1 MRTLLLIGWVGAAV
15 LAAATYPVTGAIAGG
30 AVEAYLIAAKDPKA
44 VEVEKAIFEPP
55 KGAAKE
61 SKEYRD
67 AVMRIYGS
75 QTDEPTKV
83 VFVPKE
89 KFIRPEELPSLTL
102 LPVEK
107 EKGENPLQV
116 KTVYFFAQKAVM
128 GFAVAAVVLLLVWVL
143 VRRKKTNPAPPPP
156 PAVSKT

>member
-1 MRTLLLIGWVGAAV
+1 MKTLLMVGWAAGFSV
-15 LAAATYPVTGAIAGG
+15 ALAAYPIAGIIAG
-30 AVEAYLIAAKDPKA
+30 RAVEAYLIAAKDSKS

-55 KGAAKE
+55 KGAAKD

-83 VFVPKE
+83 VFVSAE
-89 KFIRPEELPSLTL
+89 KFVHPEELPTLTL
-102 LPVEK
+102 LPVNK

-116 KTVYFFAQKAVM
+116 KTVYFFAQKAVI
-128 GFAVAAVVLLLVWVL
+128 GGAVAGVVLLGIWALL
-143 VRRKKTNPAPPPP
+143 GRKKKPGTPA
-156 PAVSKT
+156 A

>member
-1 MRTLLLIGWVGAAV
+1 MKTLLMVGWVAAFV
-15 LAAATYPVTGAIAGG
+15 VALAAYPVAGIIAGG
-30 AVEAYLIAAKDPKA
+30 GVDAYIIAAKDPKS

-55 KGAAKE
+55 KAAKD

-83 VFVPKE
+83 VFVPAE
-89 KFIRPEELPSLTL
+89 KFVRPEELPALTL
-102 LPVEK
+102 LPVNK

-116 KTVYFFAQKAVM
+116 KTVYFFAQKSLIAA
-128 GFAVAAVVLLLVWVL
+128 AVAGIVLLGIWVL
-143 VRRKKTNPAPPPP
+143 LARKKKPGTTPA
-156 PAVSKT
+156 

>member
-1 MRTLLLIGWVGAAV
+1 MKTLLLIGWVGAV
-15 LAAATYPVTGAIAGG
+15 TLAAATYPVAHVIDGRAI
-30 AVEAYLIAAKDPKA
+30 EAYLIAAKDPKA

-89 KFIRPEELPSLTL
+89 KFIHPEELPSLTL

-128 GFAVAAVVLLLVWVL
+128 GFAAAGVVLLLLWIL
-143 VRRKKTNPAPPPP
+143 VGRKKANAAPPPP

>member
-1 MRTLLLIGWVGAAV
+1 MKSLLLIGWAAGFGV
-15 LAAATYPVTGAIAGG
+15 ALSAYPVAGILSG
-30 AVEAYLIAAKDPKA
+30 RAVEAYLIAAKDPKA

-55 KGAAKE
+55 KGAAKD

-83 VFVPKE
+83 VFVSAE
-89 KFIRPEELPSLTL
+89 KFVHPEELPSLTL
-102 LPVEK
+102 LPVNK

-116 KTVYFFAQKAVM
+116 KTVFFFAQKSVIA
-128 GFAVAAVVLLLVWVL
+128 GALAGVVLLIVWIL
-143 VRRKKTNPAPPPP
+143 LGRKKKPA
-156 PAVSKT
+156 A

>member
-1 MRTLLLIGWVGAAV
+1 MRTLLMVGWVGAFVFA
-15 LAAATYPVTGAIAGG
+15 LATYPVAGIIAGG
-30 AVEAYLIAAKDPKA
+30 AVEAYLIAEKDPKS

-89 KFIRPEELPSLTL
+89 KFRRPEELPSLIL
-102 LPVEK
+102 LPVNK

-116 KTVYFFAQKAVM
+116 KTVYFFAQKALL
-128 GFAVAAVVLLLVWVL
+128 GSAVAGVVLLLAWIVL
-143 VRRKKTNPAPPPP
+143 RRKPKAASP
-156 PAVSKT
+156 PA